1 MGYEVGNMIA
11 KYLPYGGCY
20 IAGGMFTKN
29 AEAIIE
35 SGTFM
40 EAVNSKPPHIRE
52 IISRVPIYVVKNLD
66 LGFVGTLGYAKTV
79 LQNK

>member
-1 MGYEVGNMIA
+1 M
-11 KYLPYGGCY
+11 PYGGCF

-35 SGTFM
+35 SGVFV
-40 EAVNSKPPHIRE
+40 EALNSKPPHIKE

-66 LGFVGTLGYAKTV
+66 VGLVGTLGYAKKV
-79 LQNK
+79 LKS